1 MTRPLARILVRLLFV
16 LRAGI
21 PTAVVPDHPLHHSA
35 SQQIPH
41 RYLGAQWLSDGYG
54 PPAQSDVGHYLHH
67 SKFECNYGTSC
78 TNYLD
83 RALGTYEDGSEC
95 ARCLHTI
102 VMSDVSR
109 TTVDRYVK
117 GARGKVKYT

>member
-1 MTRPLARILVRLLFV
+1 MHPVEHFFYFSCFLLAYLV
-16 LRAGI
+16 
-21 PTAVVPDHPLHHSA
+21 PYHPLHLLLNKYHTDISA
-35 SQQIPH
+35 
-41 RYLGAQWLSDGYG
+41 LGGHDGYG
-54 PPAQSDVGHYLHH
+54 PPGADDVGHYLHH